1 MFACVSS
8 DWLQARAKELMA
20 NATRS
25 YEAHRDKLQARV
37 DGLTEGIRNVTIAA
51 ETSARDFDASKTAL
65 LQQIANLKSEE
76 QQVRPWA
83 AEREP
88 VWSAELCS

>member
-1 MFACVSS
+1 
-8 DWLQARAKELMA
+8 MA

-25 YEAHRDKLQARV
+25 YEDHRDRLQARV
-37 DGLTEGIRNVTIAA
+37 DGLTEGIRNVTIEA
-51 ETSARDFDASKTAL
+51 EASARDFDASKTAL

-83 AEREP
+83 DNGMQCVSPRAA
-88 VWSAELCS
+88 SQ